1 MSKKSIVIIPL
12 LFMLTVLMSSC
23 KISTTDL
30 FYKGQE
36 VEYINWC
43 NYEAEP
49 EKAVKENLLIKE
61 YGDNELMIYKS
72 EGNTLRFVYITTD
85 KYLQW
90 EENGVFDLEKDLSSE
105 EPLRILTKS
114 GKYIEIVLVDHGKDF
129 PEGYDIN
136 QISFDLDDT
145 NYNIAICTKY
155 VD

>member
-12 LFMLTVLMSSC
+12 LFMLIVLISSC

-114 GKYIEIVLVDHGKDF
+114 GKYIEIVLVDHGKDL

-136 QISFDLDDT
+136 QVSFDLDDT